1 MDASKTSL
9 PRQVPDAVFIP
20 QTPLTPFNYLRFLV
34 LQPVCLTEKCVCVCV
49 YTPSTW
55 AGSFPLVGNTR
66 KAAKHLHGNQPL
78 SPTGFCSVG
87 MFCARQTGTNEAT

>member
-49 YTPSTW
+49 YASRVLEKKFESYFYKIKQ
-55 AGSFPLVGNTR
+55 ALN
-66 KAAKHLHGNQPL
+66 AI
-78 SPTGFCSVG
+78 SVK
-87 MFCARQTGTNEAT
+87 